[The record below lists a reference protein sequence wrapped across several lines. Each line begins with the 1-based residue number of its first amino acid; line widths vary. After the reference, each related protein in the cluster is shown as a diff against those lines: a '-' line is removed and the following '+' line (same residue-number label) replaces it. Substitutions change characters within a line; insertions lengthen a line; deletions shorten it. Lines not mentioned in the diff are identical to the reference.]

1 MFVVQQRMLK
11 KNYELLIK
19 KRQKWVCITTQVFFK
34 ALHKDLKYK
43 GNKRKCYKELKYKRS

>member
-34 ALHKDLKYK
+34 TLHKDLKYK
-43 GNKRKCYKELKYKRS
+43 GNKRKCYKELKI